1 MKQKT
6 FNAVTALLFLVIAV
20 AHFARIASGW
30 DVVIGMVALPVW
42 ASWIALIVAL
52 SLAYQ
57 GYRLNK

>member
-6 FNAVTALLFLVIAV
+6 FNAVTALLFLIIAV
-20 AHFARIASGW
+20 LHLARIINGW
-30 DVVIGMVALPVW
+30 NAVIGALDVPIL
-42 ASWIALIVAL
+42 ASWIALIVAS